1 MMSGKSRTVGRSIRL
16 DEQWL
21 NVLNEEAK
29 NEGISQNALLNRILQ
44 DYCLFYRHVKRYPA
58 IILTQKS
65 FGSIIAACPQEQIRL
80 CGKRTGSVNAQ
91 DLINTL
97 GLSMDH
103 ENIIYLLKQVYGHYG
118 NWYNYNHHVQNGKE
132 VFHLRHNLGE
142 NWSIF
147 LSEVVTTL
155 FQDSLNK
162 KVKKTFQDNTVT
174 VEVPL

>member
-1 MMSGKSRTVGRSIRL
+1 MSGKGRTVGRSFRL

-21 NVLNEEAK
+21 NILNEEAK
-29 NEGISQNALLNRILQ
+29 DEGISPNALLNRILQ
-44 DYCLFYRHVKRYPA
+44 DYCLFDRYLKRFPS
-58 IILTQKS
+58 ILLTQKS
-65 FGSIIAACPQEQIRL
+65 FGSIIAACPKEQIRI
-80 CGKRTGSVNAQ
+80 CGKRAGSVNAQ
-91 DLINTL
+91 DLISTL

-103 ENIIYLLKQVYGHYG
+103 ENVIYMLEQVYGHYG
-118 NWYNYNHHVQNGKE
+118 NWYIYNHHVKNGKE
-132 VFHLRHNLGE
+132 VFHLRHTLGE

-155 FQDSLNK
+155 FEDGLNR